1 MVKLLLLTSVLI
13 LSQLTPGDRITDGE
27 KDRADAIVGAGDET
41 MENAATSNLIE
52 TKEYEFKG
60 SMPDF
65 VGPGDRGKYNLSDY
79 GFRSVRYM
87 ASIRIDELLW
97 PAKEGSRWAENKG
110 SILIG
115 VKKPY
120 YRLYRFPY
128 VKGKVDLQMAG
139 SIFGMKNKGLIT
151 FAYDLR
157 SRDASRRIST
167 SISFDSFS
175 YIITIPIGK
184 K

>member
-13 LSQLTPGDRITDGE
+13 LSQLTPGDRSTDGE
-27 KDRADAIVGAGDET
+27 KDKADAIVEAVDET
-41 MENAATSNLIE
+41 IGNAANSNLIE
-52 TKEYEFKG
+52 TKEFEFKG

-65 VGPGDRGKYNLSDY
+65 AGPGDRDKYDLSDY

-97 PAKEGSRWAENKG
+97 PGKEGKRWAENKG

-115 VKKPY
+115 IKKPY

-139 SIFGMKNKGLIT
+139 SIFGMKNKGLIS
-151 FAYDLR
+151 FSYDLR
-157 SRDASRRIST
+157 SKDASKRIST
-167 SISFDSFS
+167 TISLDSFS